1 MRSLDDTC
9 DTFDIGGDL
18 TVNRLG
24 FGAMRI
30 TGPDI
35 LGDPADVAEAHRVL
49 DRALDLGVDFVDT
62 ADAYGPGTSERL
74 LAEAGV
80 PADAVVATKGG
91 LLRSPD
97 GDWLRH
103 GDPDYLRNAALCSL
117 DRLGVDTID
126 LYQYHAPDPDVPI
139 EDAMRALADL
149 KDRGLVR
156 HVGVSNVS
164 VDQLARARDVV
175 EIATVQNEYNV
186 ADRTHDDVLDVCEDG
201 DIGFIPYFPIG
212 GGDLGEKAAVLADVA
227 SAHDATPRQVAL
239 AWLLHRSPVILPIP
253 GTSSVDHLGA
263 NVAAATL
270 GLSADEMA
278 RLSA

>member
-1 MRSLDDTC
+1 MRSLDTTG

-30 TGPDI
+30 TGPGI
-35 LGDPADVAEAHRVL
+35 LGDPNDPAEANRVL
-49 DRALDLGVDFVDT
+49 ARAIELDVDFVDT

-80 PADAVVATKGG
+80 PDDAVVATKGG
-91 LLRSPD
+91 LLRSPN

-117 DRLGVDTID
+117 DRLGVEAID

-139 EDAMRALADL
+139 EESMRALADL
-149 KDRGLVR
+149 KDRGLIR

-164 VDQLARARDVV
+164 VEQLERARDVV
-175 EIATVQNEYNV
+175 SVATVQNEYNV
-186 ADRTHDDVLDVCEDG
+186 ADRTHDGVLDVCEDA
-201 DIGFIPYFPIG
+201 DIGFIPYFPLG
-212 GGDLGEKAAVLADVA
+212 GGDLGEKATVLDDVA
-227 SAHDATPRQVAL
+227 AAHDATRRQVAL
-239 AWLLHRSPVILPIP
+239 AWLRHRSSVVLPIP
-253 GTSSVDHLGA
+253 GTSTVEHLEA
-263 NVAAATL
+263 NVAAADI
-270 GLSADEMA
+270 GLTDDEMA
-278 RLSA
+278 RLS